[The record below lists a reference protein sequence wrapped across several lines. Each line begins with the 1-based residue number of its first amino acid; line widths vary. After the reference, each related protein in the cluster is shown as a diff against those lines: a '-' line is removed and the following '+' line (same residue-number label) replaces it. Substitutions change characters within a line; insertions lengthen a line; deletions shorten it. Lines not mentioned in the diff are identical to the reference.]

1 MEEKLKRY
9 FELHHGIS
17 LSDDNIR
24 KIIDIVRSED
34 IRGPVKWNNPYY
46 SIMDV
51 LMYKLFN
58 LFRNKKP
65 IVNLDKYSDIEEKFS

>member
-34 IRGPVKWNNPYY
+34 IRGPVKWNNSYY